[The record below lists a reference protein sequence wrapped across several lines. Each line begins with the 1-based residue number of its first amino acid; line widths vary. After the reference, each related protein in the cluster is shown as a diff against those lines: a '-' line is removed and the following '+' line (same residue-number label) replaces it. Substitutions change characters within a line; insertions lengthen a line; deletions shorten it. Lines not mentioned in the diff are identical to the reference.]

1 MDIHNWN
8 KDYVKDEHDYA
19 ARLLRAQGARA
30 VLLTGPPGTGKSYAA
45 RLAAHDLGLAS
56 FVMPMTRDTSHF
68 DLIGSVTVSSDGS
81 YRYQLGPAAEAFS
94 LGGVLILDDIER
106 AGDGQGALSVLHH
119 LTDEPETARLTI
131 NRPRFDEAGGLLSE
145 VTHLTPHPDFRIVV
159 TSNHPEPFS
168 VALRDDALADRFR
181 IRATLTTPH
190 PASLP
195 VTIPGAAVMGAR
207 GGRAARAFAALEAGG
222 LDRGD
227 CLRAVLGSVEAAE
240 LVESIAN
247 AEKMA
252 RGPEP
257 K

>member
-1 MDIHNWN
+1 M
-8 KDYVKDEHDYA
+8 
-19 ARLLRAQGARA
+19 
-30 VLLTGPPGTGKSYAA
+30 
-45 RLAAHDLGLAS
+45 
-56 FVMPMTRDTSHF
+56 
-68 DLIGSVTVSSDGS
+68 
-81 YRYQLGPAAEAFS
+81 
-94 LGGVLILDDIER
+94 
-106 AGDGQGALSVLHH
+106 
-119 LTDEPETARLTI
+119 
-131 NRPRFDEAGGLLSE
+131 LSE
-145 VTHLTPHPDFRIVV
+145 VTHLTPHADFRIVV

-181 IRATLTTPH
+181 IRCTLTTPH

-207 GGRAARAFAALEAGG
+207 GGRAARAFASLEAGG

-240 LVESIAN
+240 LVESIEA